1 MIEIKSESG
10 EDDGSGVQDAASTA
24 AAEVPTA
31 QAHAHASGTET
42 SDVMAESSD
51 QGETDR
57 EDRAATPAAGLSPA
71 AAAVPAAAPA
81 PAVESPR
88 VSSRAKPLVDMFE
101 DQT

>member
-1 MIEIKSESG
+1 M
-10 EDDGSGVQDAASTA
+10 V
-24 AAEVPTA
+24 
-31 QAHAHASGTET
+31 
-42 SDVMAESSD
+42 ESSD

-57 EDRAATPAAGLSPA
+57 EDKAATPAGLSPA
-71 AAAVPAAAPA
+71 AAVVPAAAPAPA

>member
-10 EDDGSGVQDAASTA
+10 EDDGSSVQDAASTA
-24 AAEVPTA
+24 VAEVPTA
-31 QAHAHASGTET
+31 PAQASGTET
-42 SDVMAESSD
+42 SDVMEESSD

-57 EDRAATPAAGLSPA
+57 EDKAATPAGLSPA
-71 AAAVPAAAPA
+71 AAVVPAATPA
-81 PAVESPR
+81 PAMESPR

>member
-10 EDDGSGVQDAASTA
+10 EDDGSSVQDAASTA

-31 QAHAHASGTET
+31 PAQASGTET

-51 QGETDR
+51 PGETDR
-57 EDRAATPAAGLSPA
+57 EDKAATPAGLSPA
-71 AAAVPAAAPA
+71 AAVVPAAAPA
-81 PAVESPR
+81 MESPR

>member
-10 EDDGSGVQDAASTA
+10 EDDGSSIQDAASTA

-31 QAHAHASGTET
+31 PAQASGTET
-42 SDVMAESSD
+42 SDVMVESSG

-57 EDRAATPAAGLSPA
+57 EDKAATPAGLSPA
-71 AAAVPAAAPA
+71 AAVVPAAPA